1 MPAISVEYEYRVHDG
16 TTALATFFAGSGGA
30 LLVASSV
37 AGGTNPW
44 LTEPP
49 AGDGT
54 TIDPLTGK
62 TRAGAWSVAIGD
74 PITSGTD
81 RLVTAVLEDATRGW
95 RSRLTSRRAFVRER
109 ENGGAWVTTWVGFVS
124 RVRYT
129 SAAQVQITHTDSPA
143 RDKDAAA
150 ATQRPTETVS
160 AYVTRWPTRACLAGG
175 PIRGGWLFRPDPGG
189 WDCVVESQSGGF
201 TVFRVTGAYSAPSF
215 QRRTVNL
222 WAPIQSLN
230 DAARPFF
237 AGSALLGGSFPRL
250 TVETFTPGVASTFS
264 DPVVLASP
272 IYVPTLP
279 SGPGPVLGP
288 TPQYHE
294 PTLFCS
300 QERITVAG
308 TVGTVG
314 QVRRLRVLALD
325 PSAAFPVYTTA
336 HPVTLVET
344 LMIEQ
349 GLTVDTASRDSVRD
363 LVGTAARVSVRIAA
377 VRNFWRFAEEI
388 LAPYGVA
395 LRATAGGAV
404 GFVAIRRTTSGLPT
418 TTIALDDLA
427 ETDGAGIYEVAEQ
440 SVVARVAFSSVLYG
454 LASPSDES
462 GPADGIVAQ
471 PIRVEREAWDLGTEE
486 APRTLT
492 LDADAMFHVD
502 GQLESDAPR
511 LGTAIA
517 QDAFLRSRGGTVEI
531 GELVVRRGTAPAAL
545 RVGDECLVNLPH
557 LPHRNKRLGDDG
569 SVPARVATVVRAQ
582 VEPAGVR
589 LQLADA
595 GSAAIDTGTAPTASV
610 AQDVTFPRQCVAL
623 TVTNAA
629 TLNAGG
635 RGVRVQVA
643 VTSGAAPASTAY
655 TDLVAY
661 APGAVPT
668 TAERLGPFTPGQT
681 VYLRLRAEQ
690 PGLRPGAWQ
699 TAISAAL
706 ATLPAPSGVTVTWG
720 TGSRTVGD
728 LAWTNGDAAAL
739 VVVAIRRTA
748 DAAPGRTIDVLPAG
762 STRLRVWREVDADV
776 LAAYG
781 TSYTVEVSHL
791 DPLTGQPS
799 ARATAT
805 VTPSDPGVAPT
816 FPAPQLE
823 IISPDGNPTAG
834 TPNGIELAIATG
846 ATGEPMTVWRGAT
859 SVRANAVRI
868 AVLDP
873 DATTFRDYLPA
884 DNVTRHYWVEY
895 LRAAVTGSSYAG
907 SAVPGPLRDQ
917 AGAADSPR
925 PTVSVV
931 GGQLYRQTSTAFVS
945 ATTGGSIGGSGTA
958 GRLARWA
965 TASTLGDSV
974 IEDDG
979 THVFPTADATRDL
992 GTALRR
998 WRDVRASRDVIAG
1011 GTITVS
1017 NAGGGDALFATSS
1030 SALTGLRLTVG
1041 SQVWALRASTVSAS
1055 ITDVTNSRQLTTWHA
1070 SGGISLLDAT
1080 DPGAG
1085 VVRVAGALSVT
1096 GGSLRTYNANDGRWQ
1111 LIGTAGDGSEGLWFG
1126 PDDAEDAFLGRIGKT
1141 VLGLWMGNA
1150 WRYRWTA
1157 SEFRPETT
1165 GAIDLGLTGSRF
1177 RDGWFS
1183 RTVTATDF
1191 VLS

>member
-16 TTALATFFAGSGGA
+16 TTAITTFFAGSGGA

-143 RDKDAAA
+143 RDKEAAA

-175 PIRGGWLFRPDPGG
+175 PIRGGWLFRQDPGG

-222 WAPIQSLN
+222 WSPIQSLN
-230 DAARPFF
+230 DAARPYFV
-237 AGSALLGGSFPRL
+237 GSALLGGSFPRL

-279 SGPGPVLGP
+279 NGPGPVLGP

-325 PSAAFPVYTTA
+325 PSDAFPVYTTA

-344 LMIEQ
+344 LMVEQ
-349 GLTVDTASRDSVRD
+349 GLTVDTTSRDSVRE

-377 VRNFWRFAEEI
+377 VRNFWRLAEEI

-404 GFVAIRRTTSGLPT
+404 GFVAIRRTTSSLPT

-531 GELVVRRGTAPAAL
+531 GELLVRRGTAAAAL

-569 SVPARVATVVRAQ
+569 TVPARVATVVRAQ
-582 VEPAGVR
+582 VEPMGVR

-610 AQDVTFPRQCVAL
+610 AQDGTFPRQCVAL
-623 TVTNAA
+623 TITNAA
-629 TLNAGG
+629 TLNAAG

-668 TAERLGPFTPGQT
+668 AAERLGPFTPGQT

-706 ATLPAPSGVTVTWG
+706 AALPAPSGVTVTWG
-720 TGSRTVGD
+720 TGGRTVGD

-776 LAAYG
+776 FAAYG

-805 VTPSDPGVAPT
+805 VTPSDTMVVPA

-823 IISPDGNPTAG
+823 IISPNGNPTAG

-859 SVRANAVRI
+859 SLRANAVRI

-895 LRAAVTGSSYAG
+895 LRAELASGTGYAG

-917 AGAADSPR
+917 AGTADSPR

-931 GGQLYRQTSTAFVS
+931 GGQLYRQTSTSFVS
-945 ATTGGSIGGSGTA
+945 ATPGGSIGGTGTT

-974 IEDDG
+974 LEDDG
-979 THVFPTADATRDL
+979 THAFPTADATRDL

-1011 GTITVS
+1011 GNLDLGTNGTDRLVTLRAHNGASAVISS
-1017 NAGGGDALFATSS
+1017 NAGFSGAYNGTLISNNVVSGTGYGALGN
-1030 SALTGLRLTVG
+1030 SALPG
-1041 SQVWALRASTVSAS
+1041 WAIDIGGA
-1055 ITDVTNSRQLTTWHA
+1055 DVPTFGANA
-1070 SGGISLLDAT
+1070 DAFT
-1080 DPGAG
+1080 LMRRP
-1085 VVRVAGALSVT
+1085 VAGAWGAVFRVASNGDTTT
-1096 GGSLRTYNANDGRWQ
+1096 GGLRFLAHATHD
-1111 LIGTAGDGSEGLWFG
+1111 IGTSS
-1126 PDDAEDAFLGRIGKT
+1126 
-1141 VLGLWMGNA
+1141 V
-1150 WRYRWTA
+1150 
-1157 SEFRPETT
+1157 RP
-1165 GAIDLGLTGSRF
+1165 

-1183 RTVTATDF
+1183 RNVTATDF
-1191 VLS
+1191 ILS